1 MRRVAF
7 FVIYKTREI
16 IVPMKCGGR
25 GATVVKEEYNI
36 KFIYS
41 LIIFNVPSEIVSPNN
56 ELQNFD

>member
-16 IVPMKCGGR
+16 IVPMKFGR
-25 GATVVKEEYNI
+25 GASVVKKEYKI